1 MHPKKTMKVSVIV
14 LLKVFIYDVYLFF
27 IEYRILNISTDT
39 YRFQFVISE
48 LFTLIHVC
56 NRSELKAIII
66 RNEWSQPTFFVL
78 SWHACVG
85 YF

>member
-14 LLKVFIYDVYLFF
+14 LLKVFIDEVYLFI
-27 IEYRILNISTDT
+27 IENRILNISADT
-39 YRFQFVISE
+39 YRFQFIISK
-48 LFTLIHVC
+48 FFAFIHGC
-56 NRSELKAIII
+56 NRSELKTIII
-66 RNEWSQPTFFVL
+66 RNKWSQPTFFVL